1 MGAKAIK
8 SAYPKKNWSL
18 NTLKTICRRIDMTG
32 SAVDRKMGS
41 GRPKS
46 ARSENNIAEVQQL
59 ICSQEDAPGTSKSTR
74 QVAAEVGISRRSV
87 GRIAKH
93 DLQLSSFKRM
103 PVQVITNA
111 TKHKRLTRCQA
122 LLRRLT
128 MQKAKRVFFTDEKIF
143 YVSPPV
149 NSQNN
154 RVWSR
159 GRKRDVDPRRLL
171 VQRAKFSPH
180 VMVSA
185 GVCFGGKGRLHFV
198 PEKVKVNADFYVNDL
213 LPKLIED
220 CESLLPNNFTFQQ
233 DGAPAHSSRLAQE
246 WIDQHSP
253 EFVKKDE
260 WPPNSPDLNPLDYHV
275 WGAMLERYKVFTPKP
290 TNKAELM
297 TALEAIW
304 EDFPQEA
311 IDLAVLAFRKRLQA

>member
-8 SAYPKKNWSL
+8 SVYPTKNWGLS
-18 NTLKTICRRIDMTG
+18 TLQTICRRIDMTG

-46 ARSENNIAEVQQL
+46 ARSASNIAKVQQV

-122 LLRRLT
+122 LLRHLT
-128 MQKAKRVFFTDEKIF
+128 MQKAKTVFFTDEKIF

-171 VQRAKFSPH
+171 VQ
-180 VMVSA
+180 
-185 GVCFGGKGRLHFV
+185 
-198 PEKVKVNADFYVNDL
+198 
-213 LPKLIED
+213 
-220 CESLLPNNFTFQQ
+220 
-233 DGAPAHSSRLAQE
+233 
-246 WIDQHSP
+246 
-253 EFVKKDE
+253 
-260 WPPNSPDLNPLDYHV
+260 
-275 WGAMLERYKVFTPKP
+275 
-290 TNKAELM
+290 
-297 TALEAIW
+297 
-304 EDFPQEA
+304 
-311 IDLAVLAFRKRLQA
+311 